1 MNIQAMMQQANKMK
15 KELEKKQKEIEQ
27 HVFTLSSSGG
37 AINVEMYGTRQIKS
51 LNIDKDALDPDEK
64 EMLEEMIIIA
74 LNEVNKQ
81 IDQAYASINQSLGML
96 GF

>member
-37 AINVEMYGTRQIKS
+37 AITVEMYGARQIKS